1 MADEGSTTDPDVTK
15 DHSTTPR
22 WMRMTVVGGAVLAV
36 LLLGA
41 SLGLLLQLPGRGPAQ
56 PDTTSVDVGFS
67 QDMSIHHRQ
76 AVLMAGLARD
86 RSTDTEIR
94 SLAFDIER
102 TQLEQVGRMQGWLSL
117 WNAAPVSTGPPMAWM
132 SDEAMPGMAHG
143 GAPGPHR
150 GGDAPGSGSASGPMT
165 MPGMASP
172 AELDQLR
179 AAGGKEF
186 DVLFL
191 KLMLRHHQGGVPMA
205 EYAAKH
211 AETAQVRNLAQK
223 IVVAQ
228 SAESEYLAKLIT
240 KRGAQPLPPPI

>member
-1 MADEGSTTDPDVTK
+1 MTDEGNVTDLGTANSGGTERPT
-15 DHSTTPR
+15 SR
-22 WMRMTVVGGAVLAV
+22 WMRTIVLGGAVLAV

-41 SLGLLLQLPGRGPAQ
+41 SLGLVAQLERGAPQPGA
-56 PDTTSVDVGFS
+56 DSVDVGFS
-67 QDMSIHHRQ
+67 QDMSVHHRQ

-117 WNAAPVSTGPPMAWM
+117 WNAPVLPTDGPMTWM
-132 SDEAMPGMAHG
+132 SGEPMPGMAHG
-143 GAPGPHR
+143 YGNESADGSGAGAPR
-150 GGDAPGSGSASGPMT
+150 T
-165 MPGMASP
+165 MPGMASA

-179 AAGGKEF
+179 AAVGRDF

-205 EYAAKH
+205 QYAAEH
-211 AETAQVRNLAQK
+211 AEAAQVRNLAEK
-223 IVVAQ
+223 MLVAQ
-228 SAESEYLAKLIT
+228 TAESEYLAKLIT
-240 KRGAQPLPPPI
+240 QRGAQPFPSPI

>member
-1 MADEGSTTDPDVTK
+1 MTDKGGITDLDTADTGASERPATS
-15 DHSTTPR
+15 
-22 WMRMTVVGGAVLAV
+22 WMRVVVVGGVVLAV

-41 SLGLLLQLPGRGPAQ
+41 SLGLVAQLQRGVPQ
-56 PDTTSVDVGFS
+56 PDADSVDVGFS
-67 QDMSIHHRQ
+67 QDMSVHHRQ

-86 RSTDTEIR
+86 RSADIEIR

-117 WNAAPVSTGPPMAWM
+117 WNAPVVPIDGPMTWM
-132 SDEAMPGMAHG
+132 SDESMRPMTHRD
-143 GAPGPHR
+143 GA
-150 GGDAPGSGSASGPMT
+150 DDTTAPRT

-172 AELDQLR
+172 AELDQLQA
-179 AAGGKEF
+179 AAGRDF

-205 EYAAKH
+205 NYAAEH
-211 AETAQVRNLAQK
+211 AESAQVRNLAEK
-223 IVVAQ
+223 ILVAQ

-240 KRGAQPLPPPI
+240 KRGAQPFPAPI

>member
-1 MADEGSTTDPDVTK
+1 MADEDSTTSS
-15 DHSTTPR
+15 STATPR
-22 WMRMTVVGGAVLAV
+22 WMRVIVAGGAVLAV

-41 SLGLLLQLPGRGPAQ
+41 SLGLLVQSPGRGPAQ
-56 PDTTSVDVGFS
+56 PGATSVDVGFS
-67 QDMSIHHRQ
+67 QDMSVHHRQ

-86 RSTDTEIR
+86 RSTDTEIQT
-94 SLAFDIER
+94 LAFDIER

-117 WNAAPVSTGPPMAWM
+117 WNAAPLPLGRPMSWM
-132 SDEAMPGMAHG
+132 TDDGAMPGMAHG
-143 GAPGPHR
+143 TRQGTNGSTAGPT
-150 GGDAPGSGSASGPMT
+150 T

-179 AAGGKEF
+179 AADGTAF

-191 KLMLRHHQGGVPMA
+191 QLMLRHHQGGVPMA

-211 AETAQVRNLAQK
+211 AEAAQVRNLADK
-223 IVVAQ
+223 IVISQ
-228 SAESEYLAKLIT
+228 RAESEYLTKLIT